1 MKQKEHKS
9 RSLSWRIL
17 LVLFSISLSTLA
29 QAQSITVKGN
39 VVDPNGEPLIGVTI
53 TEHNTTNG
61 AITDINGNFSITCA
75 KGATLKF
82 SYIGGAKLRKECN
95 LLELSVG

>member
-95 LLELSVG
+95 LLEMSVG

>member
-39 VVDPNGEPLIGVTI
+39 VVDPNGEPLIGVQ
-53 TEHNTTNG
+53 
-61 AITDINGNFSITCA
+61 SITQLMA
-75 KGATLKF
+75 
-82 SYIGGAKLRKECN
+82 
-95 LLELSVG
+95 LLPILTVISL